1 MKVKYDTE
9 HDMAY
14 IYSRDI
20 EAGGVAET
28 FTDDTYL
35 LDGSTMAGIALDF
48 DHELAARWIHVSG
61 ASARLPAELLATA
74 ERP

>member
-14 IYSRDI
+14 IYFCDI

-48 DHELAARWIHVSG
+48 DHERRLVGIDASG